1 MMKQL
6 FAQVLQGF
14 TVKDLPFL
22 IFQLALSAVLAW
34 IIRYF
39 WRKNEL
45 SDEETNFLDYLL
57 PIQIVFTTIAIFSIK
72 LPWITVLFGILSLIP
87 LLGNT
92 GFNLKSKVFYILCL
106 FIAFG
111 CGAANPAVTFC
122 VTVLLVVPVLF
133 LYHSKKQ

>member
-22 IFQLALSAVLAW
+22 LFQLALSAVLAW
-34 IIRYF
+34 FIRFF

-45 SDEETNFLDYLL
+45 SDEESKFLDYLL

-72 LPWITVLFGILSLIP
+72 SPWISVLFGILSLIP
-87 LLGNT
+87 LLGNN
-92 GFNLKSKVFYILCL
+92 GFNLKSKVFYLICL

-111 CGAANPAVTFC
+111 CGAANPAITGI
-122 VTVLLVVPVLF
+122 VTVLMIIPVLF